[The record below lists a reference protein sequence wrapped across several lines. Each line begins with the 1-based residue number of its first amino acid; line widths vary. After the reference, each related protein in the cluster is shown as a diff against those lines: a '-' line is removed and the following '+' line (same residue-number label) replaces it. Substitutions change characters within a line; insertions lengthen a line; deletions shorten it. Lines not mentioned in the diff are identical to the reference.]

1 MDRLHWKLFHV
12 IIKLRD
18 PLPLYIWAVENRIFF
33 GGEGVLKRRVTAVV
47 ELGFGVV
54 GGRGGAQQP
63 SVIEEV
69 GGVGLTGSGRRR
81 SRGAALA
88 TGVRQGLRE
97 RLAGGEVEARTLYLT
112 LGWRRLKLKTEV
124 DCMRMKTEVVAR
136 SA

>member
-1 MDRLHWKLFHV
+1 LGL
-12 IIKLRD
+12 L
-18 PLPLYIWAVENRIFF
+18 
-33 GGEGVLKRRVTAVV
+33 GGG
-47 ELGFGVV
+47 
-54 GGRGGAQQP
+54 GGAPQP
-63 SVIEEV
+63 LFIYDL
-69 GGVGLTGSGRRR
+69 GRLGLTGGGRRR

-136 SA
+136 WPNARSDLIAYGAK